1 MYNAYRTQEYRQQE
15 VMGASPLHLVI
26 LTYDAALQAC
36 QQKDLVRSTRAVSLL
51 RDSLNFDYA
60 DTAMGLF
67 RLYQWVLD
75 SIRQGDY
82 AEAIKVLQSLRD
94 AWVTV
99 EKRQTLAAQVPA
111 SPSLAGV
118 GAAVFSPSSY

>member
-82 AEAIKVLQSLRD
+82 AEAIKVLQSLRE

-99 EKRQTLAAQVPA
+99 EKRQTLAAQVPV